1 MALHHH
7 LTFALTTLAVTLAGC
22 GAPGLAPQ
30 PAQLQG
36 GFEAF
41 AKSLSAKTISTP
53 IGQIT
58 LGLHPE
64 PKGLRTE
71 ENRLPT
77 FEAELGMPEFDIMR
91 KKGPSSPGKADLRRY
106 FPPARNQGSLGS
118 CSAFAATGMMEA
130 VLNIKGK
137 KAPHLSELF
146 FYYAEREQMEKDGLV
161 PKATKRDTGAFM
173 FVASQAAVRFGSLPE
188 KEVPYRTGKAA
199 LAYDATAEQY
209 EAAKEFKFAKRK
221 RVKTVR
227 GIKSALD
234 QKKPVLMGIHLYQSF
249 MTKTV
254 ARSGEV
260 PMPMKGE
267 QSVGGHAVVAVGYD
281 DSKEAFIMRNSWG
294 ADWGDKGYF
303 YMPYGYYETQTNG
316 QFYYGDCWVLD

>member
-1 MALHHH
+1 MAVS
-7 LTFALTTLAVTLAGC
+7 TRFGIGAFALALALSGC
-22 GAPGLAPQ
+22 GAPGLTTLNQAD
-30 PAQLQG
+30 A
-36 GFEAF
+36 GFEAM
-41 AKSLSAKTISTP
+41 ASGGAKTIKTP
-53 IGQIT
+53 IGSIT
-58 LGLHPE
+58 LGLLPDR
-64 PKGLRTE
+64 KGGSKKDE
-71 ENRLPT
+71 INRLPT
-77 FEAELGMPEFDIMR
+77 FEDEIGL
-91 KKGPSSPGKADLRRY
+91 PGFEILRSKNKVAKSADLRSY
-106 FPPARNQGSLGS
+106 FRPVRNQGSLGS
-118 CSAFAATGMMEA
+118 CSAFATVGVMEA
-130 VLNIKGK
+130 MLKIKGQ
-137 KAPHLSELF
+137 KAPELSPMF
-146 FYYAEREQMEKDGLV
+146 FYYAERKLMEDENLL

-173 FVASQAAVRFGSLPE
+173 FVASETAVKFGTTLE
-188 KEVPYRTGKAA
+188 KDSPYRTGKPA
-199 LAYDATAEQY
+199 LAYDASEAEFA
-209 EAAKEFKFAKRK
+209 AAKEFKFAKRK
-221 RVKTVR
+221 RVKTVK

-249 MTKTV
+249 MTQTV